1 MDIKDYTIYIS
12 PNKRSETK
20 MLYTTIN
27 KLKEERACE
36 SGFKKVLKF
45 VGSKFDR
52 DEKIPL
58 SDIIKSNDIDDAI
71 WALRA
76 TTKCS
81 KKVYQ
86 QVALFCAESSLGI
99 YEKQYPD
106 DSRVRDCIE
115 ATKKY
120 INNEIELDELLKFR
134 PAYTAADAADA
145 YAADAAADA
154 AAACTAAAAAAYA
167 AAAYADYAAAAY
179 ADAADAYTA
188 AYAAAYACAAACTAA
203 YAAADARIE
212 FKTRLSEKLL
222 TLLGEHE

>member
-1 MDIKDYTIYIS
+1 
-12 PNKRSETK
+12 

-36 SGFKKVLKF
+36 SGFKKILKF
-45 VGSKFDR
+45 VGPNFDR
-52 DEKIPL
+52 DKNIPL

-76 TTKCS
+76 TIECS

-86 QVALFCAESSLGI
+86 QIALFCAEYSLGI

-134 PAYTAADAADA
+134 RACDAAA
-145 YAADAAADA
+145 VAADA
-154 AAACTAAAAAAYA
+154 AAAVAAVAGAAA
-167 AAAYADYAAAAY
+167 
-179 ADAADAYTA
+179 
-188 AYAAAYACAAACTAA
+188 
-203 YAAADARIE
+203 RE
-212 FKTRLSEKLL
+212 EVKNKLEVKLL
-222 TLLGEHE
+222 ELLNE